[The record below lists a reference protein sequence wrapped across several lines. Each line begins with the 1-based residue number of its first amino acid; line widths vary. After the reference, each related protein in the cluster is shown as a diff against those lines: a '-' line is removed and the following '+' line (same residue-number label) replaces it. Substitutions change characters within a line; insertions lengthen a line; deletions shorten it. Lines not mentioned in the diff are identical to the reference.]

1 MLTMFIDKPIDYD
14 GSQLVS
20 HWIFN
25 QTGRPEDA
33 VVAFIGG
40 CDVKLD
46 HMVDLVD
53 KRASCKI
60 FSEKMLHFICEHFD
74 HDLEKMVLRQRLL
87 VAIIKDVILRQA
99 QDERVAQNDRSLERR
114 GNDIYDGD
122 AKVNISIATASPV
135 STLMH
140 IGVNISSKNTPV
152 KTKGLEDYE
161 LDAKTFAEE
170 VMKRYSAEVEGI
182 KEARAKV
189 KWVK

>member
-1 MLTMFIDKPIDYD
+1 MITMFIDRPMDYD
-14 GSQLVS
+14 GGQLVS
-20 HWIFN
+20 HWIFD
-25 QTGRPEDA
+25 QTGRLGDA
-33 VVAFIGG
+33 LVAFVGR

-74 HDLEKMVLRQRLL
+74 HDLEKMVLRQRIF
-87 VAIIKDVILRQA
+87 VAIVKDVILRQ
-99 QDERVAQNDRSLERR
+99 AQNDRSLERR

-122 AKVNISIATASPV
+122 AKVNVSIATASPV

-140 IGVNISSKNTPV
+140 IGINIGSKNTPV
-152 KTKGLEDYE
+152 KTKGLEDYG

-170 VMKRYSAEVEGI
+170 VMKRYNAEVEGI

>member
-1 MLTMFIDKPIDYD
+1 MLTMFIDRPMDYD
-14 GSQLVS
+14 GGQLVS
-20 HWIFN
+20 HWIFGE
-25 QTGRPEDA
+25 TGRPGDA
-33 VVAFIGG
+33 LVAFIGG

-74 HDLEKMVLRQRLL
+74 HDLEKMVLRQRLF
-87 VAIIKDVILRQA
+87 VAIICEELRTLKGA
-99 QDERVAQNDRSLERR
+99 TPFERR

-122 AKVNISIATASPV
+122 AKVNVSIATTSPV

-140 IGVNISSKNTPV
+140 IGVNIISKNTPV
-152 KTKGLEDYE
+152 KTKGLADYGI
-161 LDAKTFAEE
+161 DAKTFAED
-170 VMKRYSAEVEGI
+170 VMKRYNAEVEGI

>member
-1 MLTMFIDKPIDYD
+1 MLTMFIDGPIDYD

-20 HWIFN
+20 HWIFS
-25 QTGRPEDA
+25 QMGKPGDA
-33 VVAFIGG
+33 IVAFIGR

-60 FSEKMLHFICEHFD
+60 FSEKMLHFIVEHFD
-74 HDLEKMVLRQRLL
+74 HDLEKMVLRQRLF
-87 VAIIKDVILRQA
+87 VAIICEELRA
-99 QDERVAQNDRSLERR
+99 LKCATPKGATPFARR

-122 AKVNISIATASPV
+122 AKVNVSIATASPV

-152 KTKGLEDYE
+152 KTKGLADYGI
-161 LDAKTFAEE
+161 DVKTFAEE
-170 VMKRYSAEVEGI
+170 VMKRYNAEVEGI

-189 KWVK
+189 RWVK